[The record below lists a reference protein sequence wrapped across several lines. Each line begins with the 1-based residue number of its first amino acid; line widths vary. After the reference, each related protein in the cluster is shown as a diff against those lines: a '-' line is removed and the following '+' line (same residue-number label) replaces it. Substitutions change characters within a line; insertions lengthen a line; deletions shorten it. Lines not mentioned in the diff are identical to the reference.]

1 MSINPKSNYNTKLSN
16 LSKEEWAALIN
27 LKTRND
33 LVIKAETSVLSK
45 GLNFVPYPRKA
56 TNSLP
61 DKGSDE
67 GLTLET
73 SAFKI
78 FHGGNSTF
86 INSFDKTKFLF

>member
-45 GLNFVPYPRKA
+45 GLNFVPYSRKA

-73 SAFKI
+73 SAF
-78 FHGGNSTF
+78 
-86 INSFDKTKFLF
+86 